1 MVTDP
6 VGDFITRFKNAGRAG
21 HATLAVPY
29 SELKYEVA
37 RILEREGYVS
47 SVSEK
52 GSGPAKK
59 LIVGVAYRDNA
70 SPRLSDAHRVSKPSR
85 RFYKKARDI
94 RPYKYGKGLAVIST
108 PQGLLTDK
116 EAREQ
121 NVGGEMLF
129 TIW

>member
-6 VGDFITRFKNAGRAG
+6 VGDFITRFKNASRAG
-21 HATLAVPY
+21 HASVALPY
-29 SELKYEVA
+29 SQLKHEVA
-37 RILEREGYVS
+37 RILEREGYAS
-47 SVSEK
+47 SVRES
-52 GSGPAKK
+52 GSGTTKK
-59 LIVGVAYRDNA
+59 LIVGIAYRDDA
-70 SPRLSDAHRVSKPSR
+70 SARLSDAHRVSKPSR

-129 TIW
+129 TLW